1 MPDGLIP
8 DYVSPQVIFDIT
20 IKLNGMLPAVAEG
33 CLTDILFVD
42 GRYRTATEVILV
54 VTLAVEV
61 SNKMLLERTGNAGWH
76 VVIDV

>member
-1 MPDGLIP
+1 MGEKLQMFNQNRIFSPHKSDKNDVNEC
-8 DYVSPQVIFDIT
+8 DY
-20 IKLNGMLPAVAEG
+20 A
-33 CLTDILFVD
+33 
-42 GRYRTATEVILV
+42 RILV